1 MTRSRAQA
9 VAAAAGIALA
19 TAGCAIPAPA
29 AYVIGVLLCASAAAL
44 ALRGRL
50 WLAVGAAGVLAALGV
65 GVPALALPATE
76 GLSGDWATTAIS
88 GVVVADRA
96 IVSPDNSS
104 IDLRTGKTVRLGSV
118 TGGTRHVGDDRMVV
132 VGAGRVDS
140 VRLDATQRWTWHPE
154 APSTVTPLAAA
165 QGQTVLRVCPQ
176 ASPRQCELVG
186 VDARGR
192 TAWATDAPGQTAATE
207 PLTDA
212 AGALPSVA
220 VLRAPGPDAGLFLV
234 APETGQRTMVPGAA
248 ALPAPSGVVA
258 VTYRSGGRCVTSLYA
273 APQPSWT
280 RVADG
285 ACPDARPQA
294 WFATATDLWVRRG
307 ETWSGYAL
315 VDGQTRQARPGTT
328 PSPDDGAPLLAEVAG
343 ARTGANPFRS
353 GNPAYALTLRDPA
366 SGKEVGRLVS
376 EAGPQLLHLDARAI
390 VVRTGGQVVRY
401 TVDRT

>member
-9 VAAAAGIALA
+9 VAAAAGVALA
-19 TAGCAIPAPA
+19 TAGCAVPVAA

-50 WLAVGAAGVLAALGV
+50 WRAVGVAGLVAALGV
-65 GVPALALPATE
+65 GIPALALPATE

-132 VGAGRVDS
+132 VSADRVDS
-140 VRLDATQRWTWHPE
+140 VRLDATQRWTWRPE
-154 APSTVTPLAAA
+154 APSTVAPLAAA
-165 QGQTVLRVCPQ
+165 QGQTVLRVCPR
-176 ASPRQCELVG
+176 ASPRQCGLVG
-186 VDARGR
+186 VDARGH

-212 AGALPSVA
+212 AGALPRVA

-248 ALPAPSGVVA
+248 VLPVPSGVVA
-258 VTYRSGGRCVTSLYA
+258 VTYRSGAAVSPAVCRAAAFVDPGRGRRVPGRPTAGLVRHGRTTCGCA
-273 APQPSWT
+273 AGRPGRAT
-280 RVADG
+280 RWPTG
-285 ACPDARPQA
+285 APGSRARARPRHR
-294 WFATATDLWVRRG
+294 TTGRRS
-307 ETWSGYAL
+307 W
-315 VDGQTRQARPGTT
+315 R
-328 PSPDDGAPLLAEVAG
+328 
-343 ARTGANPFRS
+343 RS
-353 GNPAYALTLRDPA
+353 PA
-366 SGKEVGRLVS
+366 SARGRTRSAV
-376 EAGPQLLHLDARAI
+376 ATPC
-390 VVRTGGQVVRY
+390 TP
-401 TVDRT
+401 

>member
-9 VAAAAGIALA
+9 VAAAAGVALA
-19 TAGCAIPAPA
+19 TAGCAVPVAA

-44 ALRGRL
+44 GLRGRL
-50 WLAVGAAGVLAALGV
+50 WLAVGVAGLVAALGV
-65 GVPALALPATE
+65 GIPALALPDTE
-76 GLSGDWATTAIS
+76 GLSGDWATMAIS

-132 VGAGRVDS
+132 VSADRVDS
-140 VRLDATQRWTWHPE
+140 VRLDATQRWTWRPE

-165 QGQTVLRVCPQ
+165 QGQTVLRVCPR
-176 ASPRQCELVG
+176 ASPRQCGLVG
-186 VDARGR
+186 VDARGH

-207 PLTDA
+207 PLTDT

-248 ALPAPSGVVA
+248 VLPVPSGVVA

-273 APQPSWT
+273 APRPSWT

-294 WFATATDLWVRRG
+294 WFATGERPVGAPRGDLVGLRAGRRAAPAAAPGHDPVTGRRG
-307 ETWSGYAL
+307 AARGGGRRRPQGAEPVPQWQHRVRPDA
-315 VDGQTRQARPGTT
+315 ARPCLRQGG
-328 PSPDDGAPLLAEVAG
+328 GASGQRGGPAAPAPGRAG
-343 ARTGANPFRS
+343 DRGAHGRS
-353 GNPAYALTLRDPA
+353 GRALHR
-366 SGKEVGRLVS
+366 
-376 EAGPQLLHLDARAI
+376 
-390 VVRTGGQVVRY
+390 
-401 TVDRT
+401 